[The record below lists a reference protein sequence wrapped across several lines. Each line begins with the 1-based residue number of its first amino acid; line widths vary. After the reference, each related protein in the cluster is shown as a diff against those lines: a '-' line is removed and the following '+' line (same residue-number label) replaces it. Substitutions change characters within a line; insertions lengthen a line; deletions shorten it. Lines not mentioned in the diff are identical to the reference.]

1 MSSRTKH
8 FFGNGNY
15 FTLSVH
21 GLVLIPS
28 VTPKDVRF
36 CRTRA
41 ADLTIQLKLNTKHSC
56 YFCCQRRQLCVSATW
71 PKELKH
77 LRSRSGAHSIDVKI
91 TRCST
96 PNGPNQNV
104 VVSFFPL
111 PKYMARLI
119 VSSAQVRENRFG
131 NYTQIRAFD

>member
-1 MSSRTKH
+1 MSSQTKH
-8 FFGNGNY
+8 FFINGNY
-15 FTLSVH
+15 STLSIH

-41 ADLTIQLKLNTKHSC
+41 ADLTIQLKLNAEHSC
-56 YFCCQRRQLCVSATW
+56 YFFCQGRQLCVSATW

-77 LRSRSGAHSIDVKI
+77 LRSRSAAHFIDVKI

-104 VVSFFPL
+104 VESFFPL
-111 PKYMARLI
+111 PKYMGRLI

-131 NYTQIRAFD
+131 SYTQIRAFD